1 MTKFLKVLTI
11 ILLSIFTVIIALFA
25 TYFIIT
31 KDARLDENK
40 LIGAGQKVIVCD
52 GEGNEIT
59 DASIT
64 TQKTSV
70 SLKNLN
76 DHTINAFIASE
87 DRTFF
92 KHNGLNYK
100 RMLKALFKNI
110 TSASFKEGAST
121 ISQQLI
127 KNTHLSNDK
136 TIRRKLNEIRLTK
149 QLEKRYEKDEILEM
163 YLNTIYFGHNCYGL
177 QSAAQ
182 FYFDKKAEN
191 LSLNESA
198 TIVGLLTS
206 PNNYSPFKNP
216 EKCLKRRNTVLKA
229 MLDCK
234 YIDENIYNQAIQ
246 EPINAVKTTKE
257 TGYANYLS
265 AVFDELEDA
274 GVDYYTLTDGCTIKT
289 YLDAPTQKFIESV
302 DYSCDNALI
311 VTDNVSG

>member
-1 MTKFLKVLTI
+1 
-11 ILLSIFTVIIALFA
+11 
-25 TYFIIT
+25 
-31 KDARLDENK
+31 
-40 LIGAGQKVIVCD
+40 
-52 GEGNEIT
+52 
-59 DASIT
+59 
-64 TQKTSV
+64 
-70 SLKNLN
+70 
-76 DHTINAFIASE
+76 
-87 DRTFF
+87 
-92 KHNGLNYK
+92 
-100 RMLKALFKNI
+100 MLKALFKNI

-216 EKCLKRRNTVLKA
+216 EKCLKRRNTVLKP
-229 MLDCK
+229 K
-234 YIDENIYNQAIQ
+234 KR
-246 EPINAVKTTKE
+246 V
-257 TGYANYLS
+257 
-265 AVFDELEDA
+265 
-274 GVDYYTLTDGCTIKT
+274 
-289 YLDAPTQKFIESV
+289 TQI
-302 DYSCDNALI
+302 I
-311 VTDNVSG
+311 